1 MVVGEEVV
9 LGEKVDINRASVDEL
24 ATIPGVG
31 RVCAERIVAFRDSR
45 GGIRDLSELDELGLR
60 RNVIAPLKSYSY
72 V

>member
-1 MVVGEEVV
+1 MA
-9 LGEKVDINRASVDEL
+9 EKIDINRASVDEL

-45 GGIRDLSELDELGLR
+45 GSIRDLAELDELGLR
-60 RNVIAPLKSYSY
+60 RNVITPLKQYAQ